1 MSVNVGEYVSTEYA
15 DDSSDYVSSTERNT
29 PFPSLTL
36 SKKFELERYI
46 HQGIVVSR
54 FSNENICKP
63 HSMSESRYRE
73 PSSMKDLQQIER
85 IPLER
90 GCNPLEELRSK
101 SLRTSSESVNK
112 ESVSKE
118 SANNESVKVE
128 SVNKNISCCLLI

>member
-1 MSVNVGEYVSTEYA
+1 MSVNVGEYVTTEYVD
-15 DDSSDYVSSTERNT
+15 DDSSDYVSSIEGNT

-46 HQGIVVSR
+46 HQGQIVSR

-63 HSMSESRYRE
+63 
-73 PSSMKDLQQIER
+73 SSLKDLQQI
-85 IPLER
+85 
-90 GCNPLEELRSK
+90 
-101 SLRTSSESVNK
+101 ESVNK

-128 SVNKNISCCLLI
+128 SVNKNIGSSLRLDSPLEKNGCCLLI